1 MTKGY
6 AIVNERVSGECLLLQ
21 AIKGNATTAIPF
33 VGYAKVA
40 QGVYGAVKVLAN
52 PLSGFVEI
60 YEAIRSC
67 FGSGMWRGDKMWRGD
82 EKWKGG

>member
-6 AIVNERVSGECLLLQ
+6 AIVNERVKGECLLLQ

-40 QGVYGAVKVLAN
+40 QGVYGAVKVLTN

-67 FGSGMWRGDKMWRGD
+67 FGSGIWRSDRPWLGKDL
-82 EKWKGG
+82 WKNK

>member
-6 AIVNERVSGECLLLQ
+6 AIVNERVKGECLLLQ

-40 QGVYGAVKVLAN
+40 QGVYGAVKVLTN

-67 FGSGMWRGDKMWRGD
+67 FGSGIWYDNKEWLD
-82 EKWKGG
+82 NEIWKD